1 MWHSFDAFIVTVDQ
15 VHYNNGALDFAKL
28 SLCQDVLEN
37 SFSEK
42 NCKKLPRKAKK
53 PQNSISFFVAIIGC
67 TSDNLR
73 KDSSEIVF
81 QELLQIFP

>member
-37 SFSEK
+37 SFTEK
-42 NCKKLPRKAKK
+42 IAKNSPEKQKNPRTR
-53 PQNSISFFVAIIGC
+53 FLF
-67 TSDNLR
+67 
-73 KDSSEIVF
+73 
-81 QELLQIFP
+81 LLQL

>member
-15 VHYNNGALDFAKL
+15 VHYNNGALDFAKF

-42 NCKKLPRKAKK
+42 NCKKLPRKTKK
-53 PQNSISFFVAIIGC
+53 PQTQFLF
-67 TSDNLR
+67 
-73 KDSSEIVF
+73 
-81 QELLQIFP
+81 LLQL